1 MLVLVV
7 EVQMMATMLMDITH
21 ARCRVLCKVHF
32 FVIRHPSGATAV
44 SSGSCMMLQGYVVSL
59 FT

>member
-7 EVQMMATMLMDITH
+7 EVQMMATMLMGITH
-21 ARCRVLCKVHF
+21 ARCRVLGKVHF

-44 SSGSCMMLQGYVVSL
+44 SSGSCMMLQGYAVLL